1 MNNFKKLN
9 NRIGWLIFLIAAFV
23 YLSTIEPTASWWDPG
38 EYISTAYK
46 LQVGHPP
53 GAPLF
58 QMMGRIFSLFAFG
71 NTAHVAMM
79 INIMSALA
87 SAFTILFLFWT
98 ITLLAKKIYVK
109 NPGDEMTKGQLWA
122 VLGAGIVGSLAYTF
136 TDSFWFSAVEAE
148 VYATSSFFTAL
159 TFWAILRWEEVAD
172 ERSGFRWILLIA
184 YLTGLAIGVHMLNL
198 LTIPAIVYV
207 YYFKRYKFSWKGFI
221 YAGIVALGILAI
233 VMYIIIP
240 QVVNLAGQFE
250 LFCVNTL
257 GLPFNVGTVVYFAT
271 LIGLLAYGIYYTQ
284 KHGKVVYNTMLL
296 ALTFVLIGYSSFLM
310 LVIRANADTPINEN
324 DPKNAVNLLAYLN
337 REQYGTWP
345 LLYGQYYNAPEIGRK
360 DGTPVYKRD
369 DKKGKYVVIDDKKQT
384 IPVYDPRFETIFPR
398 MWSNQKPIHIK
409 FYKSKEYGGTD
420 GTPIRVD
427 MGNGKTKVLIRP
439 SFLTNLKFF
448 FKYQLDHMYIR
459 YFLWNFVGRQNNIE
473 GQGEINHGNWISG
486 INFID
491 KMRLGDQAHLPPSM
505 HNPARARLYFLPL
518 ILGIIGFFFHYS
530 RNKKDTWV
538 VWMLF
543 FMTGVAIIIYLN
555 QTPVQPRERDYA
567 YAGSFYAFAIWIGL
581 GVLSLY
587 EGVKKY
593 FGKKEIA
600 AALVTVISL
609 ILVPANMAKEEWP
622 SHDRSGKFSARDFAV
637 MYLRSCPPNAILFTN
652 GDNDTFPLWYAQEV
666 EGIRTDV
673 RVVNYMLAG
682 GAWYVDQMFKQEY
695 NSAPLPLSIPS
706 EKYDRGTMNF
716 IPVYPVIKGPISL
729 KDAIDFIRND
739 DPRTKMPLQS
749 GDKIDYLPGKE
760 LFLKVDSAAA
770 VNSGT
775 VPLKDAGKIVK
786 EIKWKVKQGYLYR
799 SDVMLLD
806 LLANNNWKRPI
817 CFANPSSVSKVLDV
831 AKYCQMRGLVY
842 QLVPVP
848 AKDYIPKVGG
858 VAADSSYKILMSKKA
873 RWGRLNMPDVHVD
886 RESFRNSVIAKQ
898 SYIRLAQALANM
910 HKYDSTVK
918 ALDRGIWF
926 FPNKKFPFDYYTIHW
941 ALLYYQAA
949 DYAKK
954 HHEPKEKYMSYYK
967 KGNDVVEKIYT
978 RYMQDLNY
986 YNRLNDKFV
995 PYYDNDIREALTS
1008 LQQLAQLTKDFHQN
1022 KLSAKINKG
1031 FYEQLKTMEGTV
1043 KKK

>member
-9 NRIGWLIFLIAAFV
+9 NWIGWAIFAIAAFV

-38 EYISTAYK
+38 EYIATAYK

-71 NTAHVAMM
+71 NVAHVAMM

-98 ITLLAKKIYVK
+98 ITLLAKKLYVK
-109 NPGDEMTKGQLWA
+109 KAGDELTKGQMWA
-122 VLGAGIVGSLAYTF
+122 VLGAGMVGALAYTF
-136 TDSFWFSAVEAE
+136 SDSFWFSAVEAE
-148 VYATSSFFTAL
+148 VYATSSFFTAI
-159 TFWAILRWEEVAD
+159 TFWAILRWEQVAD

-207 YYFKRYKFSWKGFI
+207 YYFKKYKFSWKGFI
-221 YAGIVALGILAI
+221 WAGVVAVVILAI

-240 QVVNLAGQFE
+240 QVVNLAGKFE
-250 LFCVNTL
+250 LFCVNGL
-257 GLPFNVGTVVYFAT
+257 GLPFNVGTVIYFLA

-284 KHGKVVYNTMLL
+284 KNGQVVYNTMLL

-310 LVIRANADTPINEN
+310 LVIRSNADTPINEN

-360 DGTPVYKRD
+360 DGNPVYRRD

-384 IPVYDPRFETIFPR
+384 IPIYDPRFETIFPR
-398 MWSNQKPIHIK
+398 MWSNQKPSHIK
-409 FYKSKEYGGTD
+409 IYKSQAYGGTD

-439 SFLTNLKFF
+439 SFATNLKFF
-448 FKYQLDHMYIR
+448 FTYQIDHMYIR
-459 YFLWNFVGRQNNIE
+459 YFMWNFVGRQNNIE

-491 KMRLGDQAHLPPSM
+491 KMRLGDQAHLPASM
-505 HNPARARLYFLPL
+505 KNPARARLYFLPL
-518 ILGIIGFFFHYS
+518 ILGLLGLFFQLS
-530 RNKKDTWV
+530 KSKKDTWV
-538 VWMLF
+538 VGMLF
-543 FMTGVAIIIYLN
+543 FMTGIAIIIYLN

-567 YAGSFYAFAIWIGL
+567 YAGSFYAFAIWIGF

-587 EGVKKY
+587 ENVKKY
-593 FGKKEIA
+593 FGKKELA
-600 AALVTVISL
+600 AAAVTVISL
-609 ILVPANMAKEEWP
+609 VLVPANMAKEEWP
-622 SHDRSGKFSARDFAV
+622 SHDRSGKYSARDVAV
-637 MYLRSCPPNAILFTN
+637 MYLKSCPPNAILFTN
-652 GDNDTFPLWYAQEV
+652 GDNDTFPLWYVQEV

-682 GAWYVDQMFKQEY
+682 GSWYVDQMFKQEY

-706 EKYDRGTMNF
+706 EKYDRGEMNF
-716 IPVYPVIKGPISL
+716 VPVYPVIKGAISL
-729 KDAIDFIRND
+729 KEAVDFIKND
-739 DPRTKMPLQS
+739 DPRTKMPLQN

-760 LFLKVDSAAA
+760 LILKVDSAAV

-775 VPLKDAGKIVK
+775 VSPKDAGKIVK
-786 EIKWKVKQGYLYR
+786 EIRWKVTQGYLYR

-806 LLANNNWKRPI
+806 FIANNNWKRPI
-817 CFANPSSVSKVLDV
+817 CFANPSSVSKVLNVD
-831 AKYCQMRGLVY
+831 KYCQMRGMVY
-842 QLVPVP
+842 QFIPVP
-848 AKDYIPKVGG
+848 ATDYIKRVGG
-858 VAADSSYKILMSKKA
+858 VSPDSSYRILMNKDV

-886 RESFRNSVIAKQ
+886 RESFRNSIIAKQ
-898 SYIRLAQALANM
+898 SYIRLAQSLVNL

-918 ALDRGIWF
+918 VLDKGIYF
-926 FPNKKFPFDYYTIHW
+926 FPNSKFPFDYYTIHW
-941 ALLYYQAA
+941 ALLYYQAGA
-949 DYAKK
+949 F
-954 HHEPKEKYMSYYK
+954 EKGNKVITEIYNRYMEDLKYYNNLNDRFISYY
-967 KGNDVVEKIYT
+967 NDE
-978 RYMQDLNY
+978 
-986 YNRLNDKFV
+986 
-995 PYYDNDIREALTS
+995 IREALS
-1008 LQQLAQLTKDFHQN
+1008 ALQQMVHLTKDYHQD
-1022 KLSAKINKG
+1022 KLSDKINKG
-1031 FYEQLKTMEGTV
+1031 FYDQLKLMEGAI
-1043 KKK
+1043 K